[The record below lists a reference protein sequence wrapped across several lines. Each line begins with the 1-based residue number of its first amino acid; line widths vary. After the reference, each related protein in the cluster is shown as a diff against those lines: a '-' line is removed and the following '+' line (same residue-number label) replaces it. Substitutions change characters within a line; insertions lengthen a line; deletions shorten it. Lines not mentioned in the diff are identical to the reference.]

1 MVTRKTE
8 TALEEALSRY
18 GDAVYSIVRNMC
30 ATASEADEVTHQT
43 FVSACKNIATM
54 PADATS
60 RTWLFEIAIKTSLAR
75 RRGQAS
81 VARLPQQFPAGWNED
96 GLLRLLRRKW
106 PDLTESALEPGKL
119 AVPFRAMLERL
130 DDGVRAAFVLR
141 DLAELPA
148 SETAAI
154 LQTSRRE
161 IRLRVHRARLMLI
174 SVLGKCFQDLQPK
187 VNVLS
192 A

>member
-18 GDAVYSIVRNMC
+18 GDAVYSIARNMC

-43 FVSACKNIATM
+43 FVSACKNIATI

-75 RRGQAS
+75 RRGRAS
-81 VARLPQQFPAGWNED
+81 VGRAPQQD
-96 GLLRLLRRKW
+96 GLPRLLRRKW

-119 AVPFRAMLERL
+119 AAPFRAMLERL

-141 DLAELPA
+141 DLAELPV

-154 LQTSRRE
+154 LQTSRWE

-174 SVLGKCFQDLQPK
+174 SVLGRCFQNLQPN
-187 VNVLS
+187 VNGLS